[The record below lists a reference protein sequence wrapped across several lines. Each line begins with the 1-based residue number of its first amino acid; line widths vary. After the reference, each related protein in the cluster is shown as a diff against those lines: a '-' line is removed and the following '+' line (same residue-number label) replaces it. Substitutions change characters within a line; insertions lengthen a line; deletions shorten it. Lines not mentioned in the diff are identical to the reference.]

1 MNRHLRMSALRRRAL
16 PGGVRGSPRSGPRRR
31 ALPVGAGGKAARYV
45 APTVFLLAVTG
56 AVLLVRSTLHSDKP
70 AATSTSRLV
79 ATRAATTPTPAV
91 PRLSRPAQY
100 YVIASGDTLDAIAS
114 RFATSVDAL
123 LRLNPGV
130 EPTALRP
137 GEHVR
142 IR

>member
-1 MNRHLRMSALRRRAL
+1 MSGLRRRAL
-16 PGGVRGSPRSGPRRR
+16 PGGTR
-31 ALPVGAGGKAARYV
+31 GKAARYV

-56 AVLLVRSTLHSDKP
+56 AVLLVRSSLHSDKP

-91 PRLSRPAQY
+91 SRPSPPMQY

-123 LRLNPGV
+123 LRLNPGIQ
-130 EPTALRP
+130 PTALRP
-137 GEHVR
+137 GKHVR
-142 IR
+142 IK